1 VCHITLLN
9 NYRIKILYLSFFL
22 IKVTFSISLSFSCLS
37 LTLTTLYLLNVTLS
51 CNQNDGTRNSSNN
64 VVDLGE
70 RADVIRSRRQHNL
83 WCLKTRCKAGNVCW
97 CCIFEKQF
105 SDQEVECYLDKKT
118 CHKNCWCVCGSR
130 SPRVQ

>member
-1 VCHITLLN
+1 
-9 NYRIKILYLSFFL
+9 
-22 IKVTFSISLSFSCLS
+22 
-37 LTLTTLYLLNVTLS
+37 LLNVTLS

-105 SDQEVECYLDKKT
+105 SDQEVECYLDKKK
-118 CHKNCWCVCGSR
+118 HVIKIAGVFVAQGVLESNKEF
-130 SPRVQ
+130 SP